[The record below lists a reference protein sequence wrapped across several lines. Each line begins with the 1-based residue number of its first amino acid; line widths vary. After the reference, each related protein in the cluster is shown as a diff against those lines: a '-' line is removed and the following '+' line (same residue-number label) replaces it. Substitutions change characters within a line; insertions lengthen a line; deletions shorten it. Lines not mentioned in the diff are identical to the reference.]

1 MLSLE
6 QKKRESEKIKIQA
19 KELSEKLARK
29 YAEEYFHERI
39 ASVTP
44 VDETRKQE
52 LINRITLQYQP
63 YYYKDIINK
72 VISQKVMEEQQLLL
86 QQQKTQ
92 YQQNN
97 AKKESNVNTTEI
109 DRSVLETSK
118 NISNIMRENDNQET
132 PEQIANNINNI
143 VMNVLDK

>member
-6 QKKRESEKIKIQA
+6 QKKKECDNIKSQA
-19 KELSEKLARK
+19 KELSDKLARK
-29 YAEEYFHERI
+29 YAEEYFNERI
-39 ASVTP
+39 ASITP
-44 VDETRKQE
+44 VDETRRQE

-72 VISQKVMEEQQLLL
+72 VISQKVIEEQQLLL
-86 QQQKTQ
+86 LTQKKQ
-92 YQQNN
+92 YNN
-97 AKKESNVNTTEI
+97 TENNNTENNKTKI
-109 DRSVLETSK
+109 DRNVLETSK
-118 NISNIMRENDNQET
+118 NISNIMREQET